1 MTEEE
6 VTEEDVEYKLV
17 WQEVENGP
25 WSQAR
30 GNGFS
35 FSGSGVPILNF
46 SGSHGIIILPP
57 TVKYVIKKIISK

>member
-1 MTEEE
+1 MTEE

-35 FSGSGVPILNF
+35 FSGSGVPVLTF

-57 TVKYVIKKIISK
+57 TVKYVIKKIVPK